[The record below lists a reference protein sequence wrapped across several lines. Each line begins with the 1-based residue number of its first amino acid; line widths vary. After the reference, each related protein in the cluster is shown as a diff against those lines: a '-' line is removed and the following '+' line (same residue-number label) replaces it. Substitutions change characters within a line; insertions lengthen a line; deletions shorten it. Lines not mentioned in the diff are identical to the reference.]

1 MITIKNDLIRVS
13 VRDFVD
19 FALKQGDLVSSKKTA
34 FDAEAMQK
42 GIKLHQ
48 KLQEEMEGDYQAEVT
63 LKKECIF
70 DEFTICIEG
79 RADGILVCENGE
91 VVIDEIKSTYFDFF
105 KFEEPILEHLNQAK
119 CYAYLFCDA
128 NKTDTIRVMIRYI
141 HIESELRREF
151 EYVYTKAELDKWF
164 AECFQ
169 IYLKWCY
176 DAYEHHDVFVK
187 KAQKFE
193 FPFEYRE
200 GQRKLVFS
208 AYKTMQ
214 EKKTLFVQAPTGIGK
229 TMAMLFPAI
238 RALEGGL
245 GNKIFYVSAKT
256 IAANVALEASRLIN
270 ERGLSLRTVM
280 LTAKEKLCFQ
290 EEMDCD
296 PLECPY
302 SNNYYGKIKEALFDM
317 VSTNDI
323 IDRETIISYA
333 KSYEICPFEMQL
345 DATYSAD
352 LVIGDY
358 NYVFA
363 PHVRLQRFFGDAKKG
378 DYIFLIDEAHNMVER
393 ARQLYSA
400 SLKKEDFLAIKAIF
414 KSVNQP
420 IANELEHCNKACLA
434 LKKECEGIQIYE
446 DITKIYTLERSV
458 RKLLHLMS
466 EFFEETEDF
475 ESKEALELY
484 FAVRDFI
491 FTADTLHEGYMIY
504 SQIEETGEFVV
515 RLFCVDPSR
524 NVRECLDQ
532 GNSAI
537 FFSATLL
544 PMKYYHSLLSNQEE
558 DYVVEVGS
566 PFPKENRKLVIA
578 NDVTTKYT
586 RRTQTEFE
594 KIADYILHIVEAR
607 KGNYMVFFPSY
618 LFLEKIHEI
627 MLDKLIFTKDV
638 KIVLQERNMKESNR
652 EQFLEQFSEEETN
665 ETLIGLCVM
674 GGIFSEGIDLT
685 NDRLI
690 GVIIVGTGLPQVCAE
705 RDIIR
710 QYYDEMEQD
719 GFSYAYLFPAINK
732 VLQTAGRLIRTSEDR
747 GVIALLDERFR
758 QRAYQEEFPK
768 EWDEIKTGNLNSLKE
783 IIYKFWGNNS

>member
-333 KSYEICPFEMQL
+333 KSYEVCPFEMQL

-566 PFPKENRKLVIA
+566 PFPKENRQLVIA

-618 LFLEKIHEI
+618 LFLEQIHEI

>member
-79 RADGILVCENGE
+79 RADGILVCENGK

-333 KSYEICPFEMQL
+333 KSYEVCPFEMQL

-566 PFPKENRKLVIA
+566 PFPKENRQLVIA

-618 LFLEKIHEI
+618 LFLEQIHEI

>member
-333 KSYEICPFEMQL
+333 KSYEVCPFEMQL